1 MKTIMVRYKT
11 HPHAAEEN
19 AALVRAVYAELHEK
33 GRPGLR
39 YATYRLPDGVSFV
52 HFATHE
58 GDSTLLT
65 GMPAFK
71 AFVANIKERCEE
83 LPVTVELSTVGAY
96 DFAAQGGA
104 AP

>member
-19 AALVRAVYAELHEK
+19 AALARAVYAELHEK

-39 YATYRLPDGVSFV
+39 YTTYRLPDGVSFV
-52 HFATHE
+52 HFATHD

-65 GMPAFK
+65 SMPAFK

-83 LPVTVELSTVGAY
+83 QPVSVELSTVGAY
-96 DFAAQGGA
+96 DFSAPGGA
-104 AP
+104 AA